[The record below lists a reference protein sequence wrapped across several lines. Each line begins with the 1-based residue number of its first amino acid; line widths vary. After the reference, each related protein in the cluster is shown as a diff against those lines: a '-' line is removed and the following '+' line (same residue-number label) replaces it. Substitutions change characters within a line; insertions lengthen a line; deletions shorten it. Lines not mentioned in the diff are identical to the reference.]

1 MTSRRL
7 FFPVLLAL
15 LSAIAALPAD
25 PSVPSSGTGPSAVA
39 EFLVVFVIVLLAAKA
54 GGEIFERLGQPAVLG
69 ELVFGILLGNLHL
82 VGVRAAAGLAENSYL
97 ELAAELGVILL
108 LFEVGLESDLA
119 SLLAVGRS
127 AVAVATFG
135 VIAPVLLGY
144 GVTAA
149 LLPGSPWYVDLF
161 AGATLAATSVGI
173 TARVLKDLGKTASG
187 EGRIILGA
195 AVVDDV
201 LGLVLL
207 AIVTGLTVS
216 VAGGGHSGLSAG
228 PILWIVAKAVLFLV
242 VAVAG
247 GRWIAGLI
255 LSTGARARVAGM
267 AIVLSV
273 CFCFA
278 MAAAAEA
285 VGLAPIVGAFA
296 AGLVLNESHFAGYSR
311 MCARDFR
318 EIVRPLTML
327 FTPVFFAHMG
337 MRVDLGSFTSGRV
350 LLLAAALT
358 AAAIAGKQICA
369 LGVFEKGVNR
379 LAVGLGMIP
388 RGEVGL
394 IFAGIG
400 ATLIVGGRPVF
411 SPGVFSAMVLMVM
424 VTTLVTPP
432 LLKLVFVRQDAA
444 EPDPVRK
451 SPGGEAKDG

>member
-1 MTSRRL
+1 MAFGIASLTATAG
-7 FFPVLLAL
+7 LA
-15 LSAIAALPAD
+15 AD
-25 PSVPSSGTGPSAVA
+25 SSVPSSGAGPSAVS
-39 EFLVVFVIVLLAAKA
+39 EFLVVFVVVLLAAKA
-54 GGEIFERLGQPAVLG
+54 GGELFERWGQPAVLG

-82 VGVRAAAGLAENSYL
+82 AGVSAAAGLADNAYL
-97 ELAAELGVILL
+97 ELAAEIGVILL
-108 LFEVGLESDLA
+108 LFEVGLESDLGA
-119 SLLAVGRS
+119 LLAVGRS
-127 AVAVATFG
+127 AVAVATLG
-135 VIAPVLLGY
+135 VIAPVALGY
-144 GVTAA
+144 GVTAL
-149 LLPGSPWYVDLF
+149 LLPHSPWYVNLF

-216 VAGGGHSGLSAG
+216 VSTGGEGLQAGALA
-228 PILWIVAKAVLFLV
+228 WIVAKAILFLV
-242 VAVAG
+242 AAVAG
-247 GRWIAGLI
+247 GKWVAGTI
-255 LSTGARARVAGM
+255 LRAGTRAQVGGM

-273 CFCFA
+273 SYCFGL
-278 MAAAAEA
+278 AAAADA

-296 AGLVLNESHFAGYSR
+296 AGLVLNESHFAGYTR

-337 MRVDLGSFTSGRV
+337 MRVDLASFASGRV
-350 LLLAAALT
+350 LLLAAALSL
-358 AAAIAGKQICA
+358 AAVAGKQICM
-369 LGVFEKGVNR
+369 LGVFEKGLNR
-379 LAVGLGMIP
+379 LAIGLGMIP

-400 ATLIVGGRPVF
+400 ASLAVDGRPVF
-411 SPGVFSAMVLMVM
+411 SAGLFSAMVLMVM

-432 LLKLVFVRQDAA
+432 LLKLAFAKPEA
-444 EPDPVRK
+444 EPAEAPVKGGKEAGIPDRK
-451 SPGGEAKDG
+451 S

>member
-1 MTSRRL
+1 V
-7 FFPVLLAL
+7 VLLAS
-15 LSAIAALPAD
+15 LSALSAALAES
-25 PSVPSSGTGPSAVA
+25 SVPSSGAGASPVA

-54 GGEIFERLGQPAVLG
+54 GGEIFERWGQPAVLG
-69 ELVFGILLGNLHL
+69 ELVFGIVLGNLHL
-82 VGVRAAAGLAENSYL
+82 AGLASTAGLHENAYL
-97 ELAAELGVILL
+97 ELAAEIGVILL

-119 SLLAVGRS
+119 ALLAVGRS
-127 AVAVATFG
+127 AVAVATLG
-135 VIAPVLLGY
+135 VIAPVVLGY
-144 GVTAA
+144 LVTML
-149 LLPGSPWYVDLF
+149 LLPESPWYVDLF

-173 TARVLKDLGKTASG
+173 TARVLKDLGKTDSG

-216 VAGGGHSGLSAG
+216 ASVGVGGGFHVGSV
-228 PILWIVAKAVLFLV
+228 LWIVAKAVLFLIA
-242 VAVAG
+242 AVG
-247 GRWIAGLI
+247 GGKWIAGTI
-255 LSTGARARVAGM
+255 LRAGTRARVGGM

-273 CFCFA
+273 CYCFA
-278 MAAAAEA
+278 LSAAADA

-296 AGLVLNESHFAGYSR
+296 AGLVLNESHFAGYTR

-337 MRVDLGSFTSGRV
+337 MRVDLASFTSGRV
-350 LLLAAALT
+350 LLLAGALSL
-358 AAAIAGKQICA
+358 AAIAGKQVCM
-369 LGVFEKGVNR
+369 LGVFERGLNR

-400 ATLIVGGRPVF
+400 ASLTVAGRPVF
-411 SPGVFSAMVLMVM
+411 SPGLFSAMVLMVM
-424 VTTLVTPP
+424 ITTLVTPP
-432 LLKLVFVRQDAA
+432 LLKVALTREAA
-444 EPDPVRK
+444 PESAAPEPRPVA
-451 SPGGEAKDG
+451 EAKGRKED

>member
-1 MTSRRL
+1 
-7 FFPVLLAL
+7 
-15 LSAIAALPAD
+15 
-25 PSVPSSGTGPSAVA
+25 
-39 EFLVVFVIVLLAAKA
+39 VVFVVVLLAAKT
-54 GGEIFERLGQPAVLG
+54 GSELFERWGQPSVLG

-82 VGVRAAAGLAENSYL
+82 IGVRAAAGLADNAYL
-97 ELAAELGVILL
+97 ELAAEIGVILL

-119 SLLAVGRS
+119 ALLAVGRS
-127 AVAVATFG
+127 AVAVATLG
-135 VIAPVLLGY
+135 VIAPVVLGY
-144 GVTAA
+144 GVTAL
-149 LLPGSPWYVDLF
+149 LLPGGAWYVNLF

-173 TARVLKDLGKTASG
+173 TARVLKDLGKTTSG

-216 VAGGGHSGLSAG
+216 VSAGGGGLQAG
-228 PILWIVAKAVLFLV
+228 ALAWIIAKAVLFLV
-242 VAVAG
+242 VAVG
-247 GRWIAGLI
+247 GGKWIAGAI
-255 LSTGARARVAGM
+255 LHAGTRARVGGM

-273 CFCFA
+273 CYCFA
-278 MAAAAEA
+278 LAAAAEA

-296 AGLVLNESHFAGYSR
+296 AGLVLNESHFAGYTR

-337 MRVDLGSFTSGRV
+337 MRVDLASFTSGRV
-350 LLLAAALT
+350 LLLAAALSL
-358 AAAIAGKQICA
+358 AAIAGKQVCM
-369 LGVFEKGVNR
+369 LGVFEKGLNR
-379 LAVGLGMIP
+379 LAIGLGMIP

-400 ATLIVGGRPVF
+400 ATLAVNGQPVF
-411 SPGVFSAMVLMVM
+411 SPGLFSAMVLMVM

-432 LLKLVFVRQDAA
+432 LLKLVFAKPQPEPAAAVTETRQGTGSAGRDA
-444 EPDPVRK
+444 
-451 SPGGEAKDG
+451 